1 MTKKELMNLGITDE
15 QADSVLEMLKD
26 AYVPLTR
33 FNEINEKMKT
43 YRSERDDLKKENDE
57 LSTKVKDTEKLDE
70 EIKTLKEA
78 NTKLENDHTSQ
89 IASMKKDNAIEAS
102 LRDSKAKNIKA
113 VKALLDLSKI
123 TYEDDKLSGLE
134 EQIKSLQE
142 SDNSKF
148 MFDTADKYVPNG
160 TQPGQAS
167 GGGTTGGSVSF
178 GDAIKN
184 YFTSKN

>member
-1 MTKKELMNLGITDE
+1 MNKKELMNLGLTEE
-15 QADSVLEMLKD
+15 QADSVLDKLKD

-43 YRSERDDLKKENDE
+43 YRSERDDLQKENDE

-70 EIKTLKEA
+70 EIKNLKEE
-78 NTKLENDHTSQ
+78 NTKLANDHTSQ

-113 VKALLDLSKI
+113 VKALLDLDKI
-123 TYEDDKLSGLE
+123 TFEDDKLSGLE

-148 MFDTADKYVPNG
+148 MFESATGYVPNG
-160 TQPGQAS
+160 TEPGQAS
-167 GGGTTGGSVSF
+167 GGGTTGGAVSWA
-178 GDAIKN
+178 DAIKN
-184 YFTSKN
+184 AFANNK